1 MPHTEDPIRLE
12 TREGLFSPV
21 TGTAGV
27 VVISAPDVGASVA
40 VASLVLVE
48 STVTGGTF
56 VLGTLV
62 DVSCPPQ
69 AASSNAA
76 RTSIVKNILTL
87 LILKN
92 LLFYPFLRIKFIPFK
107 DIQY

>member
-1 MPHTEDPIRLE
+1 MPHTEVPIRLE

-21 TGTAGV
+21 TGTEGV
-27 VVISAPDVGASVA
+27 LVKSDAEVGASVA
-40 VASLVLVE
+40 LDSLVVVD

-69 AASSNAA
+69 AANNNAA
-76 RTSIVKNILTL
+76 RTIVVKNKLTL
-87 LILKN
+87 LIPKN
-92 LLFYPFLRIKFIPFK
+92 LLFYPYLEINNILVK
-107 DIQY
+107 DILF